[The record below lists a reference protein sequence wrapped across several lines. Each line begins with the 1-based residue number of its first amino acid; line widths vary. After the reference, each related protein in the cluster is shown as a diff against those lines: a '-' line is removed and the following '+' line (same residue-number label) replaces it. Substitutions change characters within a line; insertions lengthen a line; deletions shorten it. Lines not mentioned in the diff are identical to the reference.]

1 MSDETKASFEESLAS
16 LEEIV
21 TQLEE
26 GDLPLE
32 KSLELFE
39 KGVKLS
45 RACQQQL
52 EKAERK
58 IEMLVKDAEGNAA
71 FEAFEEEDSGG
82 EE

>member
-1 MSDETKASFEESLAS
+1 MSEKKASFEESLAE

-39 KGVKLS
+39 KGVTLS
-45 RACQQQL
+45 RACQQKL
-52 EKAERK
+52 EQAERK
-58 IEMLVKDAEGNAA
+58 IEMLVKDSEGKAA
-71 FEAFEEEDSGG
+71 LEEFEEVLDDGED
-82 EE
+82 